1 MQKFVVLLYEIN
13 GEIIMKKAI
22 LKLSFVIAVIA
33 AAGYTAYESQTSN
46 ELNGL
51 ALDNVEAIASG
62 EDSSVVCADIITYCS
77 NGALGPYMSYSS

>member
-1 MQKFVVLLYEIN
+1 MNENFLKR
-13 GEIIMKKAI
+13 IIMKKTI

-51 ALDNVEAIASG
+51 ALENVEAIASG
-62 EDSSVVCADIITYCS
+62 EDGSLCYGYGSTYCPY
-77 NGALGPYMSYSS
+77 NGAWVYRVG

>member
-1 MQKFVVLLYEIN
+1 MNENFLKR
-13 GEIIMKKAI
+13 IIMKKTI

-62 EDSSVVCADIITYCS
+62 ENSMCPNGCMGSGDGCYC
-77 NGALGPYMSYSS
+77 NGWYPYLREA